1 MSLYRRYT
9 IDEIS
14 RKVYSELSE
23 NYSGLSGV
31 ELAAR
36 TKINRMTMAKYLD
49 LMLAKGLVKKKN
61 WKLECLV
68 SG

>member
-1 MSLYRRYT
+1 MSLYKRYT

-31 ELAAR
+31 ELANR
-36 TKINRMTMAKYLD
+36 TKVNRMTLAKYLD
-49 LMLAKGLVKKKN
+49 LMLAKGLVRKKK
-61 WKLECLV
+61 LEA
-68 SG
+68 

>member
-1 MSLYRRYT
+1 VSLYRRYT

-36 TKINRMTMAKYLD
+36 TKINRMTLAKYLD
-49 LMLAKGLVKKKN
+49 LMLAKGLVRKKK
-61 WKLECLV
+61 LEA
-68 SG
+68 

>member
-1 MSLYRRYT
+1 VSLYKRYT

-31 ELAAR
+31 ELANR
-36 TKINRMTMAKYLD
+36 TKVNRMTLAKYLD
-49 LMLAKGLVKKKN
+49 LMLAKGLVRKKK
-61 WKLECLV
+61 LEA
-68 SG
+68 

>member
-36 TKINRMTMAKYLD
+36 TKINRMTLAKYLD
-49 LMLAKGLVKKKN
+49 LMLAKGLVRKKK
-61 WKLECLV
+61 LEA
-68 SG
+68 

>member
-49 LMLAKGLVKKKN
+49 LMLAKGLVRKKK
-61 WKLECLV
+61 LEA
-68 SG
+68 

>member
-49 LMLAKGLVKKKN
+49 LMLAKGLIRKKK
-61 WKLECLV
+61 LEA
-68 SG
+68 

>member
-1 MSLYRRYT
+1 VSLYRRYT

-49 LMLAKGLVKKKN
+49 LMLAKGLIRKKK
-61 WKLECLV
+61 LEA
-68 SG
+68 

>member
-9 IDEIS
+9 IDEIL

-49 LMLAKGLVKKKN
+49 LMLAKGLVRKKK
-61 WKLECLV
+61 LEA
-68 SG
+68 

>member
-9 IDEIS
+9 LEEIT

-23 NYSGLSGV
+23 SRVGLSGV

-36 TKINRMTMAKYLD
+36 TKINRMTLARYLD
-49 LMLAKGLVKKKN
+49 LMLAKGLVRKKK
-61 WKLECLV
+61 L
-68 SG
+68 GR

>member
-1 MSLYRRYT
+1 VSLYRRYT

-49 LMLAKGLVKKKN
+49 LMLAKGLVRKKK
-61 WKLECLV
+61 LEA
-68 SG
+68 

>member
-9 IDEIS
+9 FDEIS

-36 TKINRMTMAKYLD
+36 TKINRMTLAKYLD
-49 LMLAKGLVKKKN
+49 LMLAKGLVRKKK
-61 WKLECLV
+61 LEA
-68 SG
+68 

>member
-31 ELAAR
+31 ELAVR

-49 LMLAKGLVKKKN
+49 LMLAKGLVRKKK
-61 WKLECLV
+61 LEA
-68 SG
+68 